1 MTLIN
6 APGAVYEYEINKYGI
21 DYNICCIAMF
31 YQYKFVE
38 NTFDTDIFG
47 I

>member
-21 DYNICCIAMF
+21 DYICCIAMF
-31 YQYKFVE
+31 YLYKFVE
-38 NTFDTDIFG
+38 NTFDIDIFG
-47 I
+47 T